1 MPSRRKVLTPE
12 GVEEEKAPD
21 ASGEEQDQYR
31 NVFDRFPKPTWIL
44 DRATLKFL
52 DVNRAAIAYFGYTR
66 DQFRSMDLLALQVP
80 EDALEVRQKLG
91 QRAAPAGRAGWRMK
105 NSKGEVFRSEV
116 AWRPVG
122 FDRVPAILMMSEPAP
137 RPLRRLLIEA
147 EESRTRLEILSR
159 RLVSIQES
167 ERSEIS
173 RELHDEVGQLLTG
186 LKLLVSADRGGAAAN
201 GGAATELREKVTGI
215 VNELMTRVRDISMNL
230 RPPML
235 DQMGL
240 VPTLEWYFERYTE
253 RTGVRVQFQ
262 EEIGRD
268 RYSSGL
274 EITAFRIIQEAL
286 TNAARHA
293 GVEQVS
299 VEIRSDPEGLWLLI
313 EDKGKGF
320 DPQEALAQRSAGIAG
335 MQERARLVGGHLILE
350 SAIASGTRIAVV
362 LPPSRPQDPGEE
374 RRESIP

>member
-1 MPSRRKVLTPE
+1 MPSRRKTLTPE
-12 GVEEEKAPD
+12 GVEKKKAPG
-21 ASGEEQDQYR
+21 ARSRGGRDQFR
-31 NVFDRFPKPTWIL
+31 AVFDSFPKPAWIL
-44 DRATLKFL
+44 DRATLRFL
-52 DVNRAAIAYFGYTR
+52 DVNRDAIAYYGYSR
-66 DQFRSMDLLALQVP
+66 DEFRSMDLLALHVP
-80 EDALEVRQKLG
+80 EDAVEVRQKLG
-91 QRAAPAGRAGWRMK
+91 HRASSGGRAGWRMR
-105 NSKGEVFRSEV
+105 NREGEIFRSEV
-116 AWRPVG
+116 SWRPVG
-122 FDRVPAILMMSEPAP
+122 FDRIPAILMMSEPAP
-137 RPLRRLLIEA
+137 RPLKRLLMEA
-147 EESRTRLEILSR
+147 EESRTRLEVLSR

-186 LKLLVSADRGGAAAN
+186 LKLLVSADRGGAAGN
-201 GGAATELREKVTGI
+201 GSAAPELREKITEI
-215 VNELMTRVRDISMNL
+215 VNELMARVRDISMSL

-240 VPTLEWYFERYTE
+240 VPTLEWYFERYAE

-262 EEIGRD
+262 QEIGRD

-293 GVEQVS
+293 GVNQVS
-299 VEIRSDPEGLWLLI
+299 VEVRSDQEGVWILI
-313 EDKGKGF
+313 EDRGKGF

-350 SAIASGTRIAVV
+350 SAVASGTRIAVV
-362 LPPSRPQDPGEE
+362 LPPSRPQDPG
-374 RRESIP
+374 R

>member
-1 MPSRRKVLTPE
+1 MPSRRKTSTPE
-12 GVEEEKAPD
+12 GVEEKKAPG
-21 ASGEEQDQYR
+21 ARSGEERDQYR
-31 NVFDRFPKPTWIL
+31 NVFDGFPKPAWIL
-44 DRATLKFL
+44 DRATLRFL
-52 DVNRAAIAYFGYTR
+52 DVNRDAIAYFGYSR
-66 DQFRSMDLLALQVP
+66 DEFRSMDLLALHVP
-80 EDALEVRQKLG
+80 EDAVEVRQKLG
-91 QRAAPAGRAGWRMK
+91 HRASSGGRTGWRMR
-105 NSKGEVFRSEV
+105 NREGEIFRSEV
-116 AWRPVG
+116 SWRPVG
-122 FDRVPAILMMSEPAP
+122 FDRIPAILMMSEPAP
-137 RPLRRLLIEA
+137 RPLKRLLMEA
-147 EESRTRLEILSR
+147 EESRTRLEVLSR

-167 ERSEIS
+167 ERSDIS

-201 GGAATELREKVTGI
+201 GGGTPELSEKITEI
-215 VNELMTRVRDISMNL
+215 VNELMTRVRDISMSL

-235 DQMGL
+235 DHMGL

-253 RTGVRVQFQ
+253 RTGVRVQFHQ
-262 EEIGRD
+262 EIGRD

-293 GVEQVS
+293 GVDLVS
-299 VEIRSDPEGLWLLI
+299 VEVRSDPEGLWLLI
-313 EDKGKGF
+313 EDRGKGF

-362 LPPSRPQDPGEE
+362 LPPSRTQDPGDEE
-374 RRESIP
+374 SKS